1 LIVVAD
7 TSPLNYLVLIGH
19 VDVLHQLYG
28 RVVMPAGVATEL
40 ADPGSP
46 PAVRSW
52 ANSLPDWLEVRQVK
66 VPAGSGLDSVD
77 AGEAEAIV
85 LAEGLRPDVLLM
97 IDDRD
102 GRREAARRGI
112 PTTGTLGVLNDA
124 AERGMIDLAHALDRL
139 GQTTFRASP
148 LLIRELLQ
156 RERLRRERS

>member
-1 LIVVAD
+1 MIVVAD

-19 VDVLHQLYG
+19 VEVLHQLYG
-28 RVVMPAGVATEL
+28 RVVVPAGVATEL
-40 ADPGSP
+40 AAPGSP
-46 PAVRSW
+46 PPVRSW
-52 ANSLPDWLEVRQVK
+52 ATTPPDWLEVRRVE

-124 AERGMIDLAHALDRL
+124 AERRMIDLAQALNRL
-139 GQTTFRASP
+139 SRTTFRAAP
-148 LLIRELLQ
+148 LLIRELLE
-156 RERLRRERS
+156 RERLRKERS